1 MYDAS
6 DIHPAVDFANAKHQP
21 SARRVGKG
29 RNRFVGILRY
39 AAQRFLALEVVF
51 HLKPQTLVSKSFRF
65 MLLLDHDDKR
75 CDW

>member
-39 AAQRFLALEVVF
+39 AAQGFLALEVVPF
-51 HLKPQTLVSKSFRF
+51 EAANPGEQVVPIHVAARSR
-65 MLLLDHDDKR
+65 
-75 CDW
+75 